1 MLITPEYVFKD
12 VTHITPEW
20 LAQKGIRALVLD
32 IDNTLTA
39 DRSQELPEEVA
50 VWLDTMRR
58 AGVRL
63 TIVSNGAEKRV
74 RPFAQKL
81 GLAYLYRSAKP
92 LPFALMAAQH
102 RMGVKRRQM
111 AMVGDRLYTDVAT
124 GVNHGMTGIL
134 VLSGEAKRSDVDT
147 SDVKPDLIFGRLSDI
162 IPYL

>member
-20 LAQKGIRALVLD
+20 LAAKGITALVLD

-39 DRSQELPEEVA
+39 DRSQELPEDVA

-74 RPFAQKL
+74 RPL
-81 GLAYLYRSAKP
+81 PRSWALRTCTAPQSRCP
-92 LPFALMAAQH
+92 LL
-102 RMGVKRRQM
+102 
-111 AMVGDRLYTDVAT
+111 
-124 GVNHGMTGIL
+124 
-134 VLSGEAKRSDVDT
+134 
-147 SDVKPDLIFGRLSDI
+147 
-162 IPYL
+162 